1 MKFFKQNKTA
11 KSASSTKQWL
21 AVTVM
26 VLLANLGLNQVA
38 IARTSPNLV
47 ITTADVEKMR
57 VAITQEG
64 QFKNTFMAKKSS
76 VDEQLAQPIVV
87 PVPKDGGGGY
97 THERHKK
104 NYKLMYD
111 AGVVFQLT
119 QDQHYAH
126 YVRVMLLEYAEL
138 YPTLPLHP
146 KRKMG
151 KQNPGKLFW
160 QSLNEAVWLV
170 YTSQAYDLILPSLTA
185 AEKTKIETGLFRPIV
200 KFLSVDSP
208 ETFNKIHN
216 HGTWT
221 TAGVGMTGYVL
232 GEQEWVE
239 QALYGL
245 DKSGNGGFL
254 RQLDE
259 LFSPQGYYNEGPY
272 YQRYALMPFVTFAK
286 AIQTNEPQR
295 KIFEYRGGIVLKAI
309 DTTIQLS
316 YNKLFFPIND
326 AIKSKGI
333 DTIELVNGV
342 TIAYGL
348 TGNAGLLD
356 IAKQQDQ
363 IILTGD
369 GLKVA
374 QALDEKR
381 EQPYAFKSVAFG
393 DGHDG
398 KQGALV
404 IMRQNVD
411 GEQAVLFKPAAQGLG
426 HGHFDKLTWQF
437 YDKGQEIVS
446 DYGAARFLNVEAKY
460 GGRYLPEN
468 KTWAKQ
474 TIAHN
479 TVVVDEKSNFNGNV
493 EKGNKSHPEL
503 LFFEKDDKVT
513 ISSAR
518 IDSAYKGVSL
528 TRTIALIK
536 LPVHKQTDVEQS
548 LVVDVF
554 DVKSNKKHQYDLPIH
569 YKGQLIS
576 TNFKLNTQLTR
587 LPVLG
592 KKNGYQHLWLKA
604 QATPEAGLA
613 QITWLNKNGKFY
625 SHSSIMDGDASYLFT
640 QIGANDPLF
649 NLRNENA
656 FINRKKVSKNHTF
669 VSVLEP
675 HGEYNPSKEFTV
687 SAVSKVQKLSHQKD
701 NNIDIIEIGLAGD
714 KHYLLAF
721 NATEIESEIESEN
734 NTKNNQV
741 NKFSFN
747 GAKYQFTGRFKFF
760 EINTH

>member
-1 MKFFKQNKTA
+1 MKIFNPISFSLSVLPALNRR
-11 KSASSTKQWL
+11 L
-21 AVTVM
+21 CIM
-26 VLLANLGLNQVA
+26 VLSLMTLLTPQHVLAN
-38 IARTSPNLV
+38 TSPNLV
-47 ITTADVEKMR
+47 ITSTDVEDMR
-57 VAITQEG
+57 DAIKQEG
-64 QFKNTFMAKKSS
+64 QFKNAFIARKLS
-76 VDEQLAQPIVV
+76 VDKQIAQIITV
-87 PVPKDGGGGY
+87 PVPQDGGGGY

-111 AGVVFQLT
+111 AGVVYQLT
-119 QDQHYAH
+119 QDEQYAV
-126 YVRVMLLEYAEL
+126 YVRDMLLEYAKL

-170 YTSQAYDLILPSLTA
+170 YTSQAYDLILSSLS
-185 AEKTKIETGLFRPIV
+185 KTDKTTIENGLFRPVV
-200 KFLSVDSP
+200 KFLSVESP

-221 TAGVGMTGYVL
+221 TAAVGMTGYVL

-245 DKSGNGGFL
+245 DKSGTGGFL

-286 AIQTNEPQR
+286 AIHSNQPER
-295 KIFEYRGGIVLKAI
+295 KIFEYRDGIVLKAI
-309 DTTIQLS
+309 DS
-316 YNKLFFPIND
+316 YNGLFFPIND

-348 TGNAGLLD
+348 TQDLSLLD
-356 IAKQQDQ
+356 IARQQNQ
-363 IILTGD
+363 VILTGD

-374 QALDEKR
+374 NALDKNLDT
-381 EQPYAFKSVAFG
+381 PYKFKSVAFG
-393 DGHDG
+393 DGNDG

-404 IMRQNVD
+404 VMRQDVG

-437 YDKGQEIVS
+437 YDKGAEIVS
-446 DYGAARFLNVEAKY
+446 DYGAARFLNVEAKF

-468 KTWAKQ
+468 NTWAKQ

-479 TVVVDEKSNFNGNV
+479 TVVVDEQTHFNANV
-493 EKGNKSHPEL
+493 KKGNANHPEL
-503 LFFEKDDKVT
+503 VFFAKNDDVI

-518 IDSAYKGVSL
+518 IDSTYEGVSL
-528 TRTIALIK
+528 KRTMALIN
-536 LPVHKQTDVEQS
+536 LPMLNSKDPEQS
-548 LVVDVF
+548 LVVDIF
-554 DVKSNKKHQYDLPIH
+554 DVNSNQAHQYDLPVH
-569 YKGQLIS
+569 YKGHLIS
-576 TNFKLNTQLTR
+576 TNFELATNLTS

-592 KKNGYQHLWLKA
+592 TENGYQHLWLKA
-604 QATPEAGLA
+604 QAKPKAGLS
-613 QITWLNKNGKFY
+613 QITWLNDNGRFY
-625 SHSSIMDGDASYLFT
+625 TSSSIMDGDASIIFT

-656 FINRKKVSKNHTF
+656 FINRKEKAKNHTF

-675 HGEYNPSKEFTV
+675 HGEYNPSKEFTI
-687 SAVSKVQKLSHQKD
+687 SAVSKVQQLTHKKI
-701 NNIDIIEIGLAGD
+701 NNIDLVEIILSGN

-721 NATEIESEIESEN
+721 NATDKIKN
-734 NTKNNQV
+734 KQLNT
-741 NKFSFN
+741 FSFN
-747 GAKYQFTGRFKFF
+747 GSKYQFDGRFKLFNIK
-760 EINTH
+760 E

>member
-1 MKFFKQNKTA
+1 MKIFNQTSFSFSVLSIS
-11 KSASSTKQWL
+11 KSGLIFIAMAIFALLASH
-21 AVTVM
+21 TVM
-26 VLLANLGLNQVA
+26 ASA
-38 IARTSPNLV
+38 SPNLV
-47 ITTADVEKMR
+47 ITQTDVKDMR
-57 VAITQEG
+57 AAIQQDG
-64 QFKNTFMAKKSS
+64 QFRDAFVANKLS
-76 VDEQLAQPIVV
+76 VDKQIAQVINV
-87 PVPKDGGGGY
+87 PLPKDGGGGY

-111 AGVVFQLT
+111 AGIVYQLT
-119 QDQHYAH
+119 QDEKYAS
-126 YVRVMLLEYAEL
+126 YVRDMLFVYAEL
-138 YPTLPLHP
+138 YPKLPLHP

-170 YTSQAYDLILPSLTA
+170 YTSQAYDLILSSLTA
-185 AEKTKIETGLFRPIV
+185 SEKTKIEKGLFRPVV
-200 KFLSVDSP
+200 KFLSVESP
-208 ETFNKIHN
+208 ETFNKVHN

-221 TAGVGMTGYVL
+221 TAAVGMTGYVL

-245 DKSGNGGFL
+245 DKSGTGGFL
-254 RQLDE
+254 KQLDE

-286 AIQTNEPQR
+286 AIQTNQPER
-295 KIFEYRGGIVLKAI
+295 KIFQYRDGIVLKAI

-348 TGNAGLLD
+348 THDAALLD
-356 IAKQQDQ
+356 IARQQDQ
-363 IILTGD
+363 VILTGD

-374 QALDEKR
+374 NALDKHLDT
-381 EQPYAFKSVAFG
+381 PYKFKSVAFG
-393 DGHDG
+393 DGNDG

-404 IMRQNVD
+404 VMRQDVG
-411 GEQAVLFKPAAQGLG
+411 GEQALLFKPAAQGLG

-437 YDKGQEIVS
+437 YDKGEEIVS
-446 DYGAARFLNVEAKY
+446 DYGAARFLNVEAKF

-474 TIAHN
+474 TVAHN
-479 TVVVDEKSNFNGNV
+479 TVVVDEKSHFNGNV
-493 EKGNKSHPEL
+493 KMGNANHPEL
-503 LFFEKDDKVT
+503 LFFDKNAHVT

-518 IDSAYKGVSL
+518 IDSTYKGVSL
-528 TRTIALIK
+528 QRTMALIN
-536 LPVHKQTDVEQS
+536 LPMQNKKDPQQS

-554 DVKSNKKHQYDLPIH
+554 DVNSSEEHQYDLPAH
-569 YKGQLIS
+569 YKGHLIS
-576 TNFKLNTQLTR
+576 TNFDLATNLTS

-592 KKNGYQHLWLKA
+592 KENGYQHLWLKA
-604 QATPEAGLA
+604 QAQPKAGLA
-613 QITWLNKNGKFY
+613 QITWLNENGRFY
-625 SHSSIMDGDASYLFT
+625 TSSTIMDGDASLIFT

-656 FINRKKVSKNHTF
+656 FINRKKHAKNHTF

-675 HGEYNPSKEFTV
+675 HGEYNPSKEFTIA
-687 SAVSKVQKLSHQKD
+687 AVSKVQKLSHEKI
-701 NNIDIIEIGLAGD
+701 NNIDLVEIILSGN
-714 KHYLLAF
+714 KQYLFAF
-721 NATEIESEIESEN
+721 NSAEKI
-734 NTKNNQV
+734 KNNQL
-741 NKFSFN
+741 NTFSFN
-747 GAKYQFTGRFKFF
+747 GSKYQFDGRFKLFN
-760 EINTH
+760 IK

>member
-1 MKFFKQNKTA
+1 MNFFNKTLCFFSDLPLS
-11 KSASSTKQWL
+11 KRWL
-21 AVTVM
+21 AIITM
-26 VLLANLGLNQVA
+26 VITSFVGGNQ
-38 IARTSPNLV
+38 IAMAKTSPNLV
-47 ITTADVEKMR
+47 ITTSDVENMR
-57 VAITQEG
+57 SAIKKEGKFKRTFIANKASVDKQISEAIT
-64 QFKNTFMAKKSS
+64 
-76 VDEQLAQPIVV
+76 V
-87 PVPKDGGGGY
+87 PMPKDGGGGY

-111 AGVVFQLT
+111 AGIIYQLT
-119 QDQHYAH
+119 QDGVYAD
-126 YVRVMLLEYAEL
+126 YVRDMLLAYAEL

-160 QSLNEAVWLV
+160 QSLNEAMWLV
-170 YTSQAYDLILPSLTA
+170 YTSQAYDLVLSSLSTE
-185 AEKTKIETGLFRPIV
+185 EKATIEKGLFRPIV

-208 ETFNKIHN
+208 ETFNKVHN

-221 TAGVGMTGYVL
+221 TVAVGMTGYVL
-232 GEQEWVE
+232 GELDWVE

-245 DKSGNGGFL
+245 DKSGKGGFL
-254 RQLDE
+254 IQLDE

-272 YQRYALMPFVTFAK
+272 YQRFALLPFITFAK
-286 AIQTNEPQR
+286 AIQTNQPER
-295 KIFEYRGGIVLKAI
+295 EIFEYRDGIVLKAI

-342 TIAYGL
+342 AIAYGL
-348 TGNAGLLD
+348 TAGASLLD

-363 IILTGD
+363 ILLTGD

-374 QALDEKR
+374 QALDKKL
-381 EQPYAFKSVAFG
+381 EQPYQFDSVAFG
-393 DGHDG
+393 DGNDG

-404 IMRQNVD
+404 IMRQNVG

-437 YDKGQEIVS
+437 YDKGEEIVS
-446 DYGAARFLNVEAKY
+446 DYGAARFLNVEAKF

-468 KTWAKQ
+468 STWAKQ

-479 TVVVDEKSNFNGNV
+479 TVVVDEKTHFNANVKMGN
-493 EKGNKSHPEL
+493 SHHPEL
-503 LFFEKDDKVT
+503 LFFEKNDHVI
-513 ISSAR
+513 ISSAK

-528 TRTIALIK
+528 KRTMALIN
-536 LPVHKQTDVEQS
+536 LPGQEQS

-554 DVKSNKKHQYDLPIH
+554 DVQSKKKHQYDLPTH
-569 YKGQLIS
+569 YKGHLIS
-576 TNFKLNTQLTR
+576 TNFELDTQLTS

-592 KKNGYQHLWLKA
+592 KENGYQHLWLKA
-604 QATPEAGLA
+604 QAQPKAGLS
-613 QITWLNKNGKFY
+613 QITWLNDNGRFY
-625 SHSSIMDGDASYLFT
+625 TSSSIMDGDSSLIFS

-656 FINRKKVSKNHTF
+656 FINRATKSKNHTF

-687 SAVSKVQKLSHQKD
+687 SAVSTIEKLSHKKI
-701 NNIDIIEIGLAGD
+701 NNIDVVAISFEGN
-714 KHYLLAF
+714 KRYLLAF
-721 NATEIESEIESEN
+721 NSTESFKSN
-734 NTKNNQV
+734 QSNT
-741 NKFSFN
+741 FSFD
-747 GAKYQFTGRFKFF
+747 GSTYQFDGRFKLF
-760 EINTH
+760 EIKE

>member
-1 MKFFKQNKTA
+1 MTYLNQKFYINFTLPLLKT
-11 KSASSTKQWL
+11 WL
-21 AVTVM
+21 VGVTVVISLTM
-26 VLLANLGLNQVA
+26 GMSSLVL
-38 IARTSPNLV
+38 
-47 ITTADVEKMR
+47 
-57 VAITQEG
+57 
-64 QFKNTFMAKKSS
+64 AKKSS
-76 VDEQLAQPIVV
+76 PSLTLTAIDINNMRLEIMNEGRFKQAFISIKTSVDQQITQSVLVPI
-87 PVPKDGGGGY
+87 PKDGGGGY

-111 AGVVFQLT
+111 AAIVYQLT
-119 QDQHYAH
+119 NDQRYAY
-126 YVRVMLLEYAEL
+126 YVRDMLLEYSEIYL
-138 YPTLPLHP
+138 KLPLHP
-146 KRKMG
+146 KRKVG

-170 YTSQAYDLILPSLTA
+170 HTSQAYDLIMPSLTDT
-185 AEKTKIETGLFRPIV
+185 EQEKIETGLLRPIV

-208 ETFNKIHN
+208 ETFNKVHN

-221 TAGVGMTGYVL
+221 TAAVGMTGYVL

-245 DKSGNGGFL
+245 DKSGTGGFL
-254 RQLDE
+254 KQLDK
-259 LFSPQGYYNEGPY
+259 LFSPDGYYNEGPY

-286 AIQTNEPQR
+286 AIQTNQPER
-295 KIFEYRGGIVLKAI
+295 KIFEYRNKIILKAI

-326 AIKSKGI
+326 AIKDKGI

-342 TIAYGL
+342 AIAYGL
-348 TGNAGLLD
+348 TKESGLLD
-356 IAKQQDQ
+356 IAKQQDK
-363 IILTGD
+363 ILLTGD

-374 QALDEKR
+374 KALDKNLD
-381 EQPYAFKSVAFG
+381 QKYQFKSVAFG
-393 DGHDG
+393 DGDNG

-404 IMRQNVD
+404 IMRQNVN
-411 GEQAVLFKPAAQGLG
+411 GEQTVLFKPAAQGLG

-437 YDKGQEIVS
+437 YDKGEEIVS

-468 KTWAKQ
+468 STWAKQ

-479 TVVVDEKSNFNGNV
+479 TVVVDEKTHFNANV
-493 EKGNKSHPEL
+493 KIGNKNYPDL
-503 LFFEKDDKVT
+503 LFFETTDEVT

-518 IDSAYKGVSL
+518 IDTAYKGVSL
-528 TRTIALIK
+528 TRTMALVKFPIQNN
-536 LPVHKQTDVEQS
+536 VDEEQYS
-548 LVVDVF
+548 LLVDIF
-554 DVKSNKKHQYDLPIH
+554 DVKSKEKHQYDLPTH
-569 YKGQLIS
+569 YKGHLIS
-576 TNFKLNTQLTR
+576 TNFNLDTQLTS

-604 QATPEAGLA
+604 KSQPSVGLS
-613 QITWLNKNGKFY
+613 QITWLNNNGRFY
-625 SHSSIMDGDASYLFT
+625 THSSITDGDSSILFT

-656 FINRKKVSKNHTF
+656 FIHRKKSSENHTF

-687 SAVSKVQKLSHQKD
+687 SAVSNIKNLSFEKD
-701 NNIDIIEIGLAGD
+701 RNINVIEVSFSNG
-714 KHYLLAF
+714 KQYLLAINLEKNDNKSLT
-721 NATEIESEIESEN
+721 NAFIFKGS
-734 NTKNNQV
+734 
-741 NKFSFN
+741 
-747 GAKYQFTGRFKFF
+747 KYQLNGRFELIK
-760 EINTH
+760 IKNRGQS

>member
-1 MKFFKQNKTA
+1 MKIFNPISFSLSVLPALNRR
-11 KSASSTKQWL
+11 L
-21 AVTVM
+21 CIM
-26 VLLANLGLNQVA
+26 VLSLMTLLTPQHVLAN
-38 IARTSPNLV
+38 TSPNLV
-47 ITTADVEKMR
+47 ITSTDVEDMR
-57 VAITQEG
+57 DAIKQEG
-64 QFKNTFMAKKSS
+64 QFKNAFIARKLS
-76 VDEQLAQPIVV
+76 VDKQIAQIITV
-87 PVPKDGGGGY
+87 PVPQDGGGGY

-111 AGVVFQLT
+111 AGVVYQLT
-119 QDQHYAH
+119 QDEQYAV
-126 YVRVMLLEYAEL
+126 YVRDMLLEYAKL

-170 YTSQAYDLILPSLTA
+170 YTSQAYDLILSSLS
-185 AEKTKIETGLFRPIV
+185 KTDKTTIENGLFRPVV
-200 KFLSVDSP
+200 KFLSVESP

-221 TAGVGMTGYVL
+221 TAAVGMTGYVL

-245 DKSGNGGFL
+245 DKSGTGGFL

-286 AIQTNEPQR
+286 AIHSNQPER
-295 KIFEYRGGIVLKAI
+295 KIFEYRDGIVLKAI

-348 TGNAGLLD
+348 TQDLSLLD
-356 IAKQQDQ
+356 IARQQNQ
-363 IILTGD
+363 VILTGD

-374 QALDEKR
+374 NALDKNLDT
-381 EQPYAFKSVAFG
+381 PYKFKSVAFG
-393 DGHDG
+393 DGNDG

-404 IMRQNVD
+404 VMRQDVG

-437 YDKGQEIVS
+437 YDKGAEIVS
-446 DYGAARFLNVEAKY
+446 DYGAARFLNVEAKF

-468 KTWAKQ
+468 NTWAKQ

-479 TVVVDEKSNFNGNV
+479 TVVVDEQTHFNANV
-493 EKGNKSHPEL
+493 KKGNANHPEL
-503 LFFEKDDKVT
+503 VFFAKNDDVI

-518 IDSAYKGVSL
+518 IDSTYEGVSL
-528 TRTIALIK
+528 KRTMALIN
-536 LPVHKQTDVEQS
+536 LPMLNSKDPEQS
-548 LVVDVF
+548 LVVDIF
-554 DVKSNKKHQYDLPIH
+554 DVNSNQAHQYDLPVH
-569 YKGQLIS
+569 YKGHLIS
-576 TNFKLNTQLTR
+576 TNFELATNLTS

-592 KKNGYQHLWLKA
+592 TENGYQHLWLKA
-604 QATPEAGLA
+604 QAQPKAGLS
-613 QITWLNKNGKFY
+613 QITWLNDNGRFY
-625 SHSSIMDGDASYLFT
+625 TSSSIMDGDASIIFT

-656 FINRKKVSKNHTF
+656 FINRKTQTKNHTF

-687 SAVSKVQKLSHQKD
+687 AAVSKVQQLTHQKI
-701 NNIDIIEIGLAGD
+701 NNIDLVEIILSGN

-721 NATEIESEIESEN
+721 NSTDEIKSNQS
-734 NTKNNQV
+734 NT
-741 NKFSFN
+741 FSFN
-747 GAKYQFTGRFKFF
+747 GSKYQFDGRFKLFN
-760 EINTH
+760 IK

>member
-1 MKFFKQNKTA
+1 MNFFNKT
-11 KSASSTKQWL
+11 SCFSSVLPLSKTWL
-21 AVTVM
+21 A
-26 VLLANLGLNQVA
+26 A
-38 IARTSPNLV
+38 IAVVIFAAMSSNQMAMAKTSPNLV
-47 ITTADVEKMR
+47 VTTADVENMR
-57 VAITQEG
+57 SAIQQGG
-64 QFKNTFMAKKSS
+64 QFKDIFVANKAS
-76 VDEQLAQPIVV
+76 VDQQIAQPITV
-87 PVPKDGGGGY
+87 PMPKDGGGGY

-111 AGVVFQLT
+111 AGIIYQLT
-119 QDQHYAH
+119 QDEHYAN
-126 YVRVMLLEYAEL
+126 YVRDMLLEYATL

-160 QSLNEAVWLV
+160 QSLNEAMWLV
-170 YTSQAYDLILPSLTA
+170 YTSQAYDLVLSSLTA
-185 AEKTKIETGLFRPIV
+185 EEKATIEKGLFRPIV

-208 ETFNKIHN
+208 ETFNKVHN

-221 TAGVGMTGYVL
+221 TAAVGMTGYVL
-232 GEQEWVE
+232 GELEWVE

-245 DKSGNGGFL
+245 DKSGKGGFL

-272 YQRYALMPFVTFAK
+272 YQRFALMPFVTFAK
-286 AIQTNEPQR
+286 AIQTNQPMR
-295 KIFEYRGGIVLKAI
+295 KIFEYRDGIVLKAI

-342 TIAYGL
+342 AIAYGL
-348 TGNAGLLD
+348 TGDAGLLD

-363 IILTGD
+363 ILLTGD
-369 GLKVA
+369 GLKIA
-374 QALDEKR
+374 QALDNKL
-381 EQPYAFKSVAFG
+381 EQPYQFNSVAFG
-393 DGHDG
+393 DGNDG

-404 IMRQNVD
+404 IMRQNVG

-437 YDKGQEIVS
+437 YDKGEEIVS

-468 KTWAKQ
+468 STWAKQ

-479 TVVVDEKSNFNGNV
+479 TVVVDEKTHFNANVKIGNA
-493 EKGNKSHPEL
+493 NHPEL
-503 LFFEKDDKVT
+503 LFFEKNANVT
-513 ISSAR
+513 ISSAS

-528 TRTIALIK
+528 TRTIALIN
-536 LPVHKQTDVEQS
+536 LPIKDNSEQYQS

-554 DVKSNKKHQYDLPIH
+554 DVKSTEKHQYDLPVH
-569 YKGQLIS
+569 YKGHLIS
-576 TNFKLNTQLTR
+576 TNFALDTQLTS

-592 KKNGYQHLWLKA
+592 KENGYQHLWLKA
-604 QATPEAGLA
+604 QAQPKAGLS
-613 QITWLNKNGKFY
+613 QITWLNKNGRFY
-625 SHSSIMDGDASYLFT
+625 TSSSIMDGDSSLIFT

-656 FINRKKVSKNHTF
+656 FINRKTKSKNHTF

-687 SAVSKVQKLSHQKD
+687 SAVSKVQKLLHQKIK
-701 NNIDIIEIGLAGD
+701 NIDVVAISLEGN
-714 KHYLLAF
+714 KRYLLAF
-721 NATEIESEIESEN
+721 NSAEN
-734 NTKNNQV
+734 IKSNQSNT
-741 NKFSFN
+741 FSFN
-747 GAKYQFTGRFKFF
+747 GSTYQFDGRFKLF
-760 EINTH
+760 EIKG

>member
-1 MKFFKQNKTA
+1 MVVFTLLA
-11 KSASSTKQWL
+11 STK
-21 AVTVM
+21 VM
-26 VLLANLGLNQVA
+26 
-38 IARTSPNLV
+38 ARTSPNLV
-47 ITTADVEKMR
+47 ISTADVKDMR
-57 VAITQEG
+57 GAIQKDG
-64 QFKNTFMAKKSS
+64 QFTKAFVASKLS
-76 VDEQLAQPIVV
+76 VDEQIAQVITV
-87 PVPKDGGGGY
+87 PLPADGGGGY

-111 AGVVFQLT
+111 AGIVYQLT
-119 QDQHYAH
+119 QDEKYAS
-126 YVRVMLLEYAEL
+126 YVRDMLLEYAKL

-170 YTSQAYDLILPSLTA
+170 YTSQAYDLILSSLTA
-185 AEKTKIETGLFRPIV
+185 NEKTEIENGLFRPVV
-200 KFLSVDSP
+200 KFLSVESP
-208 ETFNKIHN
+208 ETFNKVHN

-221 TAGVGMTGYVL
+221 TAAVGMTGYVL

-245 DKSGNGGFL
+245 DKSGTGGFL

-286 AIQTNEPQR
+286 AIQTNQPER
-295 KIFEYRGGIVLKAI
+295 EIFQYRDGIVLKAI

-348 TGNAGLLD
+348 TEDSSLLD
-356 IAKQQDQ
+356 IARQQDQ
-363 IILTGD
+363 VILTGD

-374 QALDEKR
+374 NALDKNLDTS
-381 EQPYAFKSVAFG
+381 YKFKSVAFG
-393 DGHDG
+393 DGNDG

-404 IMRQNVD
+404 VMRQDVG

-437 YDKGQEIVS
+437 YDKGEEIVS

-468 KTWAKQ
+468 DTWAKQ
-474 TIAHN
+474 TVAHN
-479 TVVVDEKSNFNGNV
+479 TVVVDEKSHFNANV
-493 EKGNKSHPEL
+493 EMGNANHPEL
-503 LFFEKDDKVT
+503 LFFAKNEHATV
-513 ISSAR
+513 SSAQ

-528 TRTIALIK
+528 KRTMALIN
-536 LPVHKQTDVEQS
+536 LPRQSKQDHEQS
-548 LVVDVF
+548 LVVDIF
-554 DVKSNKKHQYDLPIH
+554 DVNSNEEHQYDLPVH
-569 YKGQLIS
+569 FKGHLIS
-576 TNFKLNTQLTR
+576 TNFTLATQLTS

-592 KKNGYQHLWLKA
+592 KENGYQHLWLKA
-604 QATPEAGLA
+604 QAQPKAGLA
-613 QITWLNKNGKFY
+613 QITWLNDNGRFY
-625 SHSSIMDGDASYLFT
+625 TSSSIMDGDASLIFS

-656 FINRKKVSKNHTF
+656 YITRKSHAKNHTF

-675 HGEYNPSKEFTV
+675 HGEYNPSKEFTI
-687 SAVSKVQKLSHQKD
+687 SAVSKVEALTYKKI
-701 NNIDIIEIGLAGD
+701 NNIDLVDIVFSNN
-714 KHYLLAF
+714 KHYLLAV
-721 NATEIESEIESEN
+721 NT
-734 NTKNNQV
+734 TKNNQL
-741 NKFSFN
+741 NTFSFN
-747 GAKYQFTGRFKFF
+747 GSKYQFDGRFKLFD
-760 EINTH
+760 IKQ